1 MKKLL
6 LAVFS
11 IATTFSLY
19 AQREVPQERME
30 QIYEE
35 VKTPYKY
42 GLAVAPSDNYHKIDC
57 PTVFRQG
64 DKWLMTYVV
73 YNGKGG
79 TDGRGYE
86 TWIAES
92 DNLLEWRTLGRVLS
106 YRDGKWDCNQ
116 RGGFPALPDMEWGG
130 SYELQ
135 TYKGR
140 HWMTYIGGEG
150 TGYEAV
156 KAPLYV
162 GLAWTKGDISTAH
175 EWESLDK
182 PILSIHDKDAQWWE
196 KLTQY
201 KSTVYWD
208 KDKTLGAPFVMYYNA
223 GGRHPETDLKGE
235 RVGIA
240 LSKDMKTWKRYSGN
254 PVFAHEAD
262 GTITGDAHIQK
273 MGDVYVM
280 FYFSAFEPSRKYK
293 AFNTFAASY
302 DLVNWT
308 DWKGADL
315 IIPSKNYDELFAHKS
330 YVVKH
335 DGVVYHFYCAVN
347 NTEQRGIA
355 IATSKPM
362 GRSTVRFPK
371 PEIKNRRQIT
381 TLNEGWKTWITEA
394 THLKGNFMMPAKT
407 VNIPH
412 NWDDYYGYRQLTH
425 GNLHG
430 TAMYVKDFTA
440 DVKSGKRYFL
450 RFDGVGTYATITVNG
465 KDFGRHPIGR
475 TTLTLD
481 VTDELKQGV
490 NRLEVKAEHPEMIA
504 DMPWVCG
511 GCSSEWGFSEGSQ
524 PLGIFRPVVLEVT
537 DEIRIEP
544 FGVHIW
550 NDEKAAN
557 VFVETEIKNNRNGR
571 VSQ

>member
-11 IATTFSLY
+11 ITATFSLY

-42 GLAVAPSDNYHKIDC
+42 GLAVAPADNYHKIDC

-347 NTEQRGIA
+347 NAEQRGIA

-381 TLNEGWKTWITEA
+381 TLNEDWKTWITEA
-394 THLKGNFMMPAKT
+394 THLKGNFMMRAKT

-550 NDEKAAN
+550 NDKKLL
-557 VFVETEIKNNRNGR
+557 TYLLKQR
-571 VSQ
+571 

>member
-6 LAVFS
+6 LAVYN

-42 GLAVAPSDNYHKIDC
+42 GLAVAPADNYHKIDC

-86 TWIAES
+86 TWITES

-162 GLAWTKGDISTAH
+162 GLAWTKGDISTSH

-262 GTITGDAHIQK
+262 GRLTGDAHIQK

-347 NTEQRGIA
+347 NAEQRGIA

-362 GRSTVRFPK
+362 GRSAVRFPK
-371 PEIKNRRQIT
+371 PEIKNRRQIIE
-381 TLNEGWKTWITEA
+381 LNEGWKTWRVENGK
-394 THLKGNFMMPAKT
+394 LRVESMMPAKT

-524 PLGIFRPVVLEVT
+524 PLGIFRPVVLEAT
-537 DEIRIEP
+537 DGIRIEP
-544 FGVHIW
+544 FGVNTS
-550 NDEKAAN
+550 ND
-557 VFVETEIKNNRNGR
+557 
-571 VSQ
+571 